1 MSIAPQLRGG
11 APLALAAP
19 AAPLAAA
26 ARAVAALGIF
36 GALLAFDLYWVARS
50 LPHPLQD
57 DEWRYTYYAENLL
70 QGYFSPRERVF
81 LWNGPG
87 YPLLLV
93 PFVKFGWLDGAR
105 YANAVWH
112 AGALVYAWLTASA
125 RLPPRWALGCVL
137 ALCLYAPVYEFLPL
151 AQTEVLCF
159 FLVAAFTEHSLR
171 AAASLLHGLVAAALL
186 ALLCL
191 TKVVFGVVLL
201 PFLGVSLLRWLRR
214 RGDRVARSCS
224 RQAALALVLCVP
236 YLAYTHGLTGRLLYW
251 SSAGPN
257 SFYWLSSPH
266 AGEWG
271 DWYHQEWVERHP
283 VLRAHHKAVQD
294 EISGAARDPGLSP
307 EARLFNLSTPE
318 AGDAFLR
325 AALRN
330 VREHPLKFARN
341 WCGNLV
347 RLFLDVPTSVRG
359 RRWWNQFS
367 KAHLPLLAWTALL
380 GGLAWRHR
388 LRPPAE
394 WLPLAVFLLLSIGV
408 YSFSS
413 ASARFL
419 IPLVPLW
426 WLGSCCC
433 LGAGAA
439 LQREHTRQTSEHG
452 HGAEHE

>member
-1 MSIAPQLRGG
+1 MSVAPQL
-11 APLALAAP
+11 PLGVAAP
-19 AAPLAAA
+19 AARVSRTV
-26 ARAVAALGIF
+26 RAVAALGIF
-36 GALLAFDLYWVARS
+36 GALLSFDLTWIARS

-57 DEWRYTYYAENLL
+57 DEWRYIHYAENLL
-70 QGYFSPRERVF
+70 HGYFSPRERVF

-93 PFVKFGWLDGAR
+93 PFAKLGWLDGAR

-112 AGALVYAWLTASA
+112 AGALAYAWWTASA
-125 RLPPRWALGCVL
+125 RLPARWALGCVAAL
-137 ALCLYAPVYEFLPL
+137 ALYAPVYKFLPL
-151 AQTEVLCF
+151 AQTELLSF
-159 FLVAAFTEHSLR
+159 FLVAAWIEHSLR
-171 AAASLLHGLVAAALL
+171 APASLVHRVVAAAAL

-201 PFLGVSLLRWLRR
+201 PFLVLALLRWLHR
-214 RGDRVARSCS
+214 RGDRVARACWQ
-224 RQAALALVLCVP
+224 QAALALVLCVP
-236 YLAYTHGLTGRLLYW
+236 YLAYTYGLTGRSLYW
-251 SSAGPN
+251 SSTWPN

-266 AGEWG
+266 EGEWG
-271 DWYHQEWVERHP
+271 DWYHQDWVERHP
-283 VLRAHHKAVQD
+283 VLRAHHKAMID

-307 EARLFNLSTPE
+307 DARLFNMSTPE

-347 RLFLDVPTSVRG
+347 RLFLDVPTSVRE

-380 GGLAWRHR
+380 GALAWRLR
-388 LRPPAE
+388 LRLPAE

-408 YSFSS
+408 YSFSA

-433 LGAGAA
+433 LGAGVA
-439 LQREHTRQTSEHG
+439 LQRQHTRQTSEHG